1 MRFYFHRTPH
11 GQSFSCKH
19 NCYYCPDES
28 VKNGA
33 EHDMPRSYLKNEPA
47 VSRGFQNNWDAYE
60 QMMNRMNSL
69 LMQGHEVD
77 KLDLIIEGGTYT
89 EFPKEYLIE
98 FHRDLFYSA
107 NTFYDSSPKREPYS
121 LEEEI
126 NINMTTKVRIIGIC
140 IETRPDAIDDW
151 IWF

>member
-1 MRFYFHRTPH
+1 MDRVSVANTIATIV
-11 GQSFSCKH
+11 
-19 NCYYCPDES
+19 DES

-33 EHDMPRSYLKNEPA
+33 DHDMPGSYLKNEPA

-60 QMMNRMNSL
+60 RVMNRMNSL
-69 LMQGHEVD
+69 LMQGHKVD

-89 EFPKEYLIE
+89 NFKEYLIE

-107 NTFYDSSPKREPYS
+107 NTFYDSLPKRAPYS

-126 NINMTTKVRIIGIC
+126 NINMTTKVIIGIC
-140 IETRPDAIDDW
+140 IETRPDAINDDW
-151 IWF
+151 IWFQK